1 MQFLCL
7 PTLTRSTTFLVVANS
22 QRTGVLM
29 LFWLFYTLLEQ
40 KTISK
45 VKRNDQQGN
54 LEVVPL
60 LLGFEKSASQSDTQG
75 GSSHPA

>member
-1 MQFLCL
+1 
-7 PTLTRSTTFLVVANS
+7 
-22 QRTGVLM
+22 M